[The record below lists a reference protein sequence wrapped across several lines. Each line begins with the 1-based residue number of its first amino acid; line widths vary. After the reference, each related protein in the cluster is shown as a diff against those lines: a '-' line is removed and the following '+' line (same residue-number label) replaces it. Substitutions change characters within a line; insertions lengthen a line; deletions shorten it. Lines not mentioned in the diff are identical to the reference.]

1 MNQKNALLYVSYYY
15 LSHYMLSFQLSI
27 TQIMAKI
34 NPIQRLDE
42 SPKREPTIKVLKVDE
57 AFVIKPAGKWLSCR
71 GPVL

>member
-1 MNQKNALLYVSYYY
+1 
-15 LSHYMLSFQLSI
+15 MLSFQLSI

-57 AFVIKPAGKWLSCR
+57 AFVIKPAGKWQSCR